1 MGIID
6 PSGVDAARNNQK
18 SPKERFQEAKSLFKE
33 GRKTEALQI
42 LRDLDREFPNQ
53 PNLLAAMAVVRKAMG
68 HTQDARQLALRLRD
82 EFKDPRGDK
91 LLLDLERTAK
101 ARAEALQGEPPS
113 Q

>member
-53 PNLLAAMAVVRKAMG
+53 PNLLFAMAVVRKAMG
-68 HTQDARQLALRLRD
+68 HGQDARQLAIRLRD
-82 EFKDPRGDK
+82 EFKDSRGDK
-91 LLLDLERTAK
+91 VLSELERSAK
-101 ARAEALQGEPPS
+101 ARADALQGEPPS